1 MPFSCQLLLL
11 IAPFHAT
18 SVERF
23 ARCCNARGEL
33 DEFVM
38 ALVRLGVHIHHIM
51 IYLQLFF
58 CNIFACFELG
68 NLNNLSGAH
77 PIATMKFVHQDSL
90 WWRRTVFNWDSR
102 HLSNRIELKPRREHG
117 AVPGSWTHGFTCFFY
132 RCPIEIQMHHEFLH
146 DTSETSSASDPWRC
160 EDIGIIEQLLL
171 QRLIAWIPPTQSLAH
186 PINTWL
192 CIRVGHA
199 NTRDFA
205 LFPHGIDALSPD
217 PRKANATNAHHGTH
231 PAGCAF
237 SSQVLSSGLQP
248 SCFSEALD
256 PPPKSRV
263 DQVGGF
269 ANIAWTFFLGN
280 SCLSETCQQDG
291 RIIWLAN
298 D

>member
-1 MPFSCQLLLL
+1 M
-11 IAPFHAT
+11 APF
-18 SVERF
+18 
-23 ARCCNARGEL
+23 
-33 DEFVM
+33 
-38 ALVRLGVHIHHIM
+38 LGLEHMVLH
-51 IYLQLFF
+51 
-58 CNIFACFELG
+58 
-68 NLNNLSGAH
+68 
-77 PIATMKFVHQDSL
+77 
-90 WWRRTVFNWDSR
+90 VF
-102 HLSNRIELKPRREHG
+102 LI
-117 AVPGSWTHGFTCFFY
+117 FFY

-146 DTSETSSASDPWRC
+146 DTSETSSASDPWSC

-171 QRLIAWIPPTQSLAH
+171 QRLFAWIPPTQSLAH